1 MQNQLFSWILLQG
14 RQRLVWSLHLLT
26 PIQILNPSHRFHL
39 KTFSERLVLL
49 TRVTNSQPI
58 ISQMA
63 FWPHISNFAAAAT
76 PHKAHFIPQSQS
88 ERISGKPELSNHFSG
103 SETDIELWLK
113 SSGNQNAL
121 TFFPL
126 IRAGGLGVL
135 CWACRAESRFYTAS
149 HALHRHRVGEDPLIT
164 APQPLQPHES
174 AVTTNDDRQGGTVG
188 AQVALSFLLNQNY
201 FSLFSHIL
209 EPMRL

>member
-14 RQRLVWSLHLLT
+14 HQRLVRSLHHLT
-26 PIQILNPSHRFHL
+26 PIQILNPPLSFENVFRAACFAN
-39 KTFSERLVLL
+39 SN
-49 TRVTNSQPI
+49 TNSQPI

-63 FWPHISNFAAAAT
+63 SWPHISNFAAAAT

-88 ERISGKPELSNHFSG
+88 EWISGKPELSNHFSG

-135 CWACRAESRFYTAS
+135 CWACRAESRLPLTVS
-149 HALHRHRVGEDPLIT
+149 HTLRRHRVGEDPLIT

-188 AQVALSFLLNQNY
+188 AQVALSFLFNQKDFLY
-201 FSLFSHIL
+201 F
-209 EPMRL
+209 